1 VLIGKKSF
9 AQIKL
14 SLDTAPRLVLQLAA
28 AKEVINPRPL
38 GGDQQAFYFVV
49 KLAIFSDSTT
59 ASASM
64 GPRDCQI
71 ALSRDL
77 DLAPVFAER
86 KPIPLIT
93 A

>member
-28 AKEVINPRPL
+28 AKEVINPPPL

-49 KLAIFSDSTT
+49 KLACFLT
-59 ASASM
+59 APS
-64 GPRDCQI
+64 P
-71 ALSRDL
+71 ALPWGRATAKSPFRDL